1 MKKETNIILKELNKM
16 SLLDYVKHLTK
27 IKNLID
33 GLKNGSVNI
42 YMYKKF
48 PTSLTHP
55 ILVDKKNNESYI
67 LLMKK
72 I

>member
-33 GLKNGSVNI
+33 GLKNGL
-42 YMYKKF
+42 KKVMKNGRGNRSKVLDLF
-48 PTSLTHP
+48 QTSFGYDG
-55 ILVDKKNNESYI
+55 IV
-67 LLMKK
+67 
-72 I
+72 